1 MPVSCRGRVRPAAA
15 ECGVVAAE
23 VLISIASWYAG
34 LGAAVAALFLAVGLN
49 RIDPAGHGSYL
60 FRVLL
65 VPGLVLLWP
74 IVLLRWLQLERGRH
88 G

>member
-1 MPVSCRGRVRPAAA
+1 MAAA
-15 ECGVVAAE
+15 ET
-23 VLISIASWYAG
+23 LIAIAGWYAVA
-34 LGAAVAALFLAVGLN
+34 GAAVACLFLAVGLN

-74 IVLLRWLQLERGRH
+74 LVLVRWLRLERRRG

>member
-1 MPVSCRGRVRPAAA
+1 MALGTGPLDLASAGMAAA
-15 ECGVVAAE
+15 ET
-23 VLISIASWYAG
+23 LITIATWYAVA
-34 LGAAVAALFLAVGLN
+34 GAAVAVLFLAIGLN

-74 IVLLRWLQLERGRH
+74 IALLRWLQLELGRN